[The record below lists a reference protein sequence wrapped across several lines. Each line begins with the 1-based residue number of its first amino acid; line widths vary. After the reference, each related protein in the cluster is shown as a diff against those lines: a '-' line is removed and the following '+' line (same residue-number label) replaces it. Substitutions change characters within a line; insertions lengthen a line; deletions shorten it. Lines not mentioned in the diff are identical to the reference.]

1 LGWRG
6 AGLIPGST
14 SDGKNMRLCWR
25 TF

>member
-14 SDGKNMRLCWR
+14 SDGKNMHLCWR